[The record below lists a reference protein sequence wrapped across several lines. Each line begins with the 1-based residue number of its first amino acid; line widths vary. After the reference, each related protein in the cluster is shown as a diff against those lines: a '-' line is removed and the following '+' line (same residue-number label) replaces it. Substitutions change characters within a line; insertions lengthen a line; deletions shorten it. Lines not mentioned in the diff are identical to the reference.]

1 MKWLNY
7 HHFYYFWTIVREG
20 SISRAAEKLRIG
32 QPALSMQLKQFEE
45 ASGHVL
51 VERRKGKLVLTAAG
65 KAAFDYAEG
74 IFRLGEQFQDLM
86 RDEPFSARPH
96 IQIGILDGVSKFI
109 SAALIEFAW
118 KNRAGIVTIAEGSH
132 DELMRDLAS
141 HRIDLV
147 LSNHPPVS
155 VRDSQVQSKCIAK
168 VPVAIFGHKRFE
180 KVRKG
185 FPDQLAGYPMIFPT
199 HQSRLREELDHYF
212 TLMKINLRLVAEV
225 QDTSMQHYLGR
236 SGHGLVPLPE
246 SPLITSQPDFK
257 MIKIGTLAN
266 VFDEIWLM
274 KAKRRIA
281 TPIAEEIFARFS
293 LD

>member
-32 QPALSMQLKQFEE
+32 QPALSMQLKQFED

-51 VERRKGKLVLTAAG
+51 LERKKGALVLTAAG
-65 KAAFDYAEG
+65 KAAFDYAEA

-96 IQIGILDGVSKFI
+96 IQIGILDGVSKFV

-118 KNRAGIVTIAEGSH
+118 KNSAGIVTIAEGSH

-141 HRIDLV
+141 HRVDLV
-147 LSNHPPVS
+147 LSNHPPLS
-155 VRDSQVQSKCIAK
+155 VRNTQVQSKCISK
-168 VPVAIFGHKRFE
+168 VPVAIFGHKRFQ

-185 FPDQLAGYPMIFPT
+185 FPESLAGYPMIFPT
-199 HQSRLREELDHYF
+199 HQSRLRGELDHYF
-212 TLMKINLRLVAEV
+212 SLMKMTLKLVAEV
-225 QDTSMQHYLGR
+225 QDTSMQHFLGKV
-236 SGHGLVPLPE
+236 GHGLVPLPDA
-246 SPLITSQPDFK
+246 PIITSQPDFK
-257 MIKIGTLAN
+257 MLKLGNLPN
-266 VFDEIWLM
+266 VFEEIWLM
-274 KAKRRIA
+274 KARRRIA
-281 TPIAEEIFARFS
+281 TPLAEEIFERFS
-293 LD
+293 LE

>member
-20 SISRAAEKLRIG
+20 SISRAAEKLRVG
-32 QPALSMQLKQFEE
+32 QPALSMQLKQFED

-51 VERRKGKLVLTAAG
+51 VERKKGTLVLTPAG
-65 KAAFDYAEG
+65 KVAFDYAES

-86 RDEPFSARPH
+86 RDEPFSQRPH

-118 KNRAGIVTIAEGSH
+118 KSRAGIVTIAEGSH
-132 DELMRDLAS
+132 DELMRDLAG

-155 VRDSQVQSKCIAK
+155 VRDSHVQSKRIAK
-168 VPVAIFGHKRFE
+168 LPVAIFAHRRFE
-180 KVRKG
+180 KVRKR
-185 FPDQLAGYPMIFPT
+185 FPESLAGQPMIFPT
-199 HQSRLREELDHYF
+199 HESRLRGELDHF
-212 TLMKINLRLVAEV
+212 FSVTKINHRLVAEV

-246 SPLITSQPDFK
+246 SSLITSQPEFK
-257 MIKIGTLAN
+257 LLKIGTLPN
-266 VFDEIWLM
+266 VYDEIWLM
-274 KAKRRIA
+274 KAKRHIV
-281 TPIAEEIFARFS
+281 TPIAEELFARFS
-293 LD
+293 LE

>member
-7 HHFYYFWTIVREG
+7 HHFFYFWTIVREG

-32 QPALSMQLKQFEE
+32 QPALSMQLKQFEQ

-51 VERRKGKLVLTAAG
+51 VERKKGKLALTPAG
-65 KAAFDYAEG
+65 KAAFDYAEA

-86 RDEPFSARPH
+86 RDEVFSARPH
-96 IQIGILDGVSKFI
+96 IQLGILDGVSKFI

-141 HRIDLV
+141 HRVDLV
-147 LSNHPPVS
+147 LSNHPPAS
-155 VRDSQVQSKCIAK
+155 VRNTQVLSKRLSRL
-168 VPVAIFGHKRFE
+168 PVAIFGHRRFE
-180 KVRKG
+180 AARKN
-185 FPDQLAGYPMIFPT
+185 FPESLSGYPLIFPT
-199 HQSRLREELDHYF
+199 HQSRLRGELDHYF
-212 TLMKINLRLVAEV
+212 SLMKLSLRLVAEV

-236 SGHGLVPLPE
+236 SGHGLVPLPDT
-246 SPLITSQPDFK
+246 PLITSQPDFK
-257 MIKIGTLAN
+257 MIRLGTLPN
-266 VFDEIWLM
+266 VFEEIWVM

-281 TPIAEEIFARFS
+281 TPLAEELFARFS